1 MATGGGIDPSD
12 LSQRLSS
19 LDNGEGEGEGEGE
32 TADIFGTDEGT
43 LHVHCMYICTCIY
56 CTCTM

>member
-19 LDNGEGEGEGEGE
+19 LDNGEGEGEEKGEGE

-43 LHVHCMYICTCIY
+43 LHVQCKDH
-56 CTCTM
+56 